1 MVGSRPCYR
10 AWVVSSSVGFLP
22 DLKGR
27 GIRLAISMKF
37 GDESHRSLTPF
48 DVASLHDVPAY
59 PLPETA
65 LDSLPAHV
73 RAELE
78 QHGAIQMVASYD
90 SENHLFEEVN
100 LAWDDQ
106 DFLERVTELIAGEL
120 SLHEAVDWVV
130 VVEEAERFTV
140 AQWAEIRGVT
150 GDAVR
155 SNINAS
161 REKLLAG
168 SD

>member
-1 MVGSRPCYR
+1 
-10 AWVVSSSVGFLP
+10 
-22 DLKGR
+22 
-27 GIRLAISMKF
+27 MKF

-78 QHGAIQMVASYD
+78 QNGAIQMVASYD
-90 SENHLFEEVN
+90 PDNHRFEEVD

-120 SLHEAVDWVV
+120 SLHEAVDWI
-130 VVEEAERFTV
+130 VVEEAERYTV
-140 AQWAEIRGVT
+140 PQWADIRDVT
-150 GDAVR
+150 EDAVR
-155 SNINAS
+155 SNINAA
-161 REKLLAG
+161 REKLLTEPE
-168 SD
+168 

>member
-1 MVGSRPCYR
+1 
-10 AWVVSSSVGFLP
+10 
-22 DLKGR
+22 
-27 GIRLAISMKF
+27 
-37 GDESHRSLTPF
+37 
-48 DVASLHDVPAY
+48 
-59 PLPETA
+59 
-65 LDSLPAHV
+65 
-73 RAELE
+73 
-78 QHGAIQMVASYD
+78 MVASYD

>member
-10 AWVVSSSVGFLP
+10 AWVVSSSAGFLP

-27 GIRLAISMKF
+27 GIRPAISMKF

-78 QHGAIQMVASYD
+78 QNGAIQMIASYD
-90 SENHLFEEVN
+90 PENHRFEEVD

-120 SLHEAVDWVV
+120 SLHEAVDWI
-130 VVEEAERFTV
+130 VVEEAERYTV
-140 AQWAEIRGVT
+140 AQWADIRDVT
-150 GDAVR
+150 EDAVR
-155 SNINAS
+155 SNINAA
-161 REKLLAG
+161 REKLLTEPE
-168 SD
+168 